1 MTLGAKFGAEVAIR
15 VRSTKKRSTM
25 PLSKIWSHLRLSKPT
40 LVTPPRQRRCRATL
54 VRTEAPCKLELGH
67 SAGADC
73 CLRTSENAV
82 RAKFRSAPLAK
93 FRRCEVAL
101 FDRHP
106 RSARRESGARAA
118 GCFRTHASMVIPPL
132 NSSALRAQYEHGRG
146 EAGRFAAVDLAKT
159 DARRTRS
166 YAPSAGLVPTNAP
179 PDRPGR
185 LAERDRLGRLDVAP
199 EQAGRRDHEHDRGG

>member
-1 MTLGAKFGAEVAIR
+1 MR
-15 VRSTKKRSTM
+15 VRSTKIRSTM

-40 LVTPPRQRRCRATL
+40 LLTPPRQRRCRATL

-118 GCFRTHASMVIPPL
+118 GCFRTHASMVIPPH

-146 EAGRFAAVDLAKT
+146 ESSGFAAVDRAKT
-159 DARRTRS
+159 DARRIRS
-166 YAPSAGLVPTNAP
+166 HAPSTGHLPTNAP

-185 LAERDRLGRLDVAP
+185 LAERDRLGCLDVAP
-199 EQAGRRDHEHDRGG
+199 EQAGRPPR